1 MITKREKLQYGY
13 LFLIDLLSLVLS
25 IGLAW
30 GLTAGVLHKMGDFQ
44 LDDLVEACFLLLLA
58 YILTFFTFDQS
69 ENIVNRTPIREVEI
83 AVRFSFLLTLI
94 DAACLALTKASMLH
108 SRYFLVFVP
117 VIDVFVMTGAHAA
130 LKKMLVRSRYTKG
143 IQSLV
148 GVVTTQENA
157 SPILEELKKDWSKRV
172 TGLAILEAA
181 PEQLHTE
188 IDGVKIEANFDNF
201 MDWLR
206 QAALDEVYLD
216 VAQESE
222 ENMLPYLEE
231 MESMGLTVHF
241 RLPVLDRIEKACCD
255 ETSAV
260 RISRELSRCAG
271 GNVVTMGTV
280 ELKLRDQVL
289 KRTMDI
295 VGGIVGCIIS
305 IPIIALV
312 AIPLKL
318 ESPGPLIFKQRRVGR
333 NGRVFYIHKLRS
345 MYVDAEARKKEL
357 MAQNEMNGLMFKMED
372 DPRITR
378 VGRFIRRTSI
388 DELPQFFDV
397 VRGSMSLVGTR
408 PPTLDEYRQ
417 YESHHKRRLS
427 MKPGITG
434 LWQVRGRSDIDDFEE
449 VVKLDV
455 QYIDNWSIWM
465 DIYLLFRTVGVVFDR
480 KGAK

>member
-1 MITKREKLQYGY
+1 M
-13 LFLIDLLSLVLS
+13 
-25 IGLAW
+25 
-30 GLTAGVLHKMGDFQ
+30 
-44 LDDLVEACFLLLLA
+44 
-58 YILTFFTFDQS
+58 
-69 ENIVNRTPIREVEI
+69 
-83 AVRFSFLLTLI
+83 
-94 DAACLALTKASMLH
+94 
-108 SRYFLVFVP
+108 
-117 VIDVFVMTGAHAA
+117 
-130 LKKMLVRSRYTKG
+130 
-143 IQSLV
+143 
-148 GVVTTQENA
+148 VTTQENA

-181 PEQLHTE
+181 PAQLHTE

-434 LWQVRGRSDIDDFEE
+434 LWQVSGRSDIDDFEE